1 MKQIFY
7 ALVTIFLLS
16 ACGSNFTKQKIAA
29 IDAGNKQIVILGNTP
44 YNADI
49 RMALLGQ
56 GFKVKVQPTTHRIT
70 QKTETTDISF
80 NQASATY
87 GLTFSWAIGDRC
99 ILNDGVNLWLNVELV
114 DLRTNETVM
123 FIRRNGWTNSCYGG
137 ERGEIFNA
145 IAKDLADSW
154 N

>member
-1 MKQIFY
+1 MKYVF
-7 ALVTIFLLS
+7 TIFAALILS
-16 ACGSNFTKQKIAA
+16 ACGSNATKQKVAS

-56 GFKVKVQPTTHRIT
+56 GFKVKVQSTTHRIT
-70 QKTETTDISF
+70 QKSESTDISF
-80 NQASATY
+80 NQAAATY
-87 GLTFSWAIGDRC
+87 GLTFSWATGDRC
-99 ILNDGVNLWLNVELV
+99 IFNDGVNLWLNAELV

-137 ERGEIFNA
+137 ERGEVFNA
-145 IAKDLADSW
+145 LAKDLADSW